1 MKIEDRYFGDAVL
14 IVGAGLAGLFL
25 ALRLAPRKCVVLS
38 QSPIGTTA
46 SSAWAQGGIAAA
58 LGDKDSAELHTKD
71 TIAAGAG
78 LVDETAAKIIAT
90 DGPQR
95 IRDLFALGVPF
106 DKTPDGEFELGL
118 EAAHSM
124 ARVAKVS
131 GDLAGREI
139 MKSLI
144 ARAQAAE
151 HIEILENTWALSL
164 LQAENGAIGGVLA
177 GVKGGYVNI
186 HASHTV
192 LATGGIGGLYDAT
205 TNPIEARGQGL
216 GMAARCGA
224 LIRDPEFVQFHPTA
238 LNIGKDPA
246 PLASEALRG
255 EGAILRNKNG
265 ASFMENYHE
274 LGNLAPRD
282 IVARAVFAENAAGR
296 GAYLD
301 AVTAIG
307 DHFPKAFPTVFAS
320 AMAAGIDP
328 RIEMMPVAPAEHYH
342 MGGILTDLWGRTTL
356 KGLCAIGECAS
367 TGVHGANRLASNS
380 LLEAVVFAARL
391 ADVLRED
398 IATYQNVEG
407 EVPNMLLDKDLQ
419 NLRKSM
425 SANVGVIRNQSG
437 LEKISA
443 EIGEL
448 KAQYSSPIPN
458 ELITASLIVKA
469 AIARHESRGGHY
481 RDDFNELVEPP
492 MHSHLAIDGDGDIK
506 LL

>member
-1 MKIEDRYFGDAVL
+1 MKIEDKYFGDAVL

-25 ALRLAPRKCVVLS
+25 ALRLFPRKCIVLS

-106 DKTPDGEFELGL
+106 DKTADGEFELGL

-144 ARAQAAE
+144 FRAQAAD
-151 HIEILENTWALSL
+151 HIVILENHWALSL
-164 LQAENGAIGGVLA
+164 LQSENGAIGGVLA
-177 GVKGGYVNI
+177 GVKGGYLNL

-192 LATGGIGGLYDAT
+192 LATGGIGGLYAAT

-216 GMAARCGA
+216 GMAARAGA

-255 EGAILRNKNG
+255 DGAILRNQNG
-265 ASFMENYHE
+265 ASFMENYHK

-282 IVARAVFAENAAGR
+282 IVARAVFAENASGR

-301 AVTAIG
+301 AVSAIG
-307 DHFPKAFPTVFAS
+307 NHFPEAFPTVFAS
-320 AMAAGIDP
+320 SMTAGIDP
-328 RIEMMPVAPAEHYH
+328 RIQMMPVAPAEHYH

-356 KGLCAIGECAS
+356 KGLSAIGECAS

-391 ADVLRED
+391 ADALRED
-398 IATYQNVEG
+398 AAICQNAKG
-407 EVPNMLLDKDLQ
+407 EFPNMLLDSDLQ
-419 NLRKSM
+419 SLRKSM
-425 SANVGVIRNQSG
+425 SANVGVIRNKVG
-437 LEKISA
+437 LEKISTELA
-443 EIGEL
+443 EL
-448 KAQYSSPIPN
+448 KAKYAHPIPN

-469 AIARHESRGGHY
+469 ALARHESRGGHY
-481 RDDFNELVEPP
+481 RDDYKELSEPP
-492 MHSHLAIDGDGDIK
+492 KHSHLAIGHDEYIE